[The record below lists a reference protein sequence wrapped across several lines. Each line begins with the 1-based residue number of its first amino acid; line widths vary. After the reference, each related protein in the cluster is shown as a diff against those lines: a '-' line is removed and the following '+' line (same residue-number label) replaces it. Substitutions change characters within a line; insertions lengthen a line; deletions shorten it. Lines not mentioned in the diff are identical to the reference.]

1 MSGPLT
7 GVRVID
13 MTSVL
18 MGPFASQMLAD
29 MGADVIKVEA
39 PGGDITRLI
48 GPQPKQGMGPH
59 FLHNNRNK
67 RSIVLDLK
75 ATAGRTALLKLIETA
90 DVLMYNVRPQA
101 MVRLGLGYEQI
112 AKANPKII
120 YVGAFG
126 FDQQGPYA
134 NKPAY
139 DDLIQGAVGIPALV
153 RQAGSDLPRY
163 VPTNIADRA
172 VGQRMASAVCA
183 ALFYRERSGKGQ
195 TIEVPMFETML
206 EFVAGDH
213 LAGLTYEPPAGPSGY
228 ARLLAH
234 ERRPYATSDGFV
246 CAVIYNDKHWRS
258 FLELIGRSEI
268 FDSDHRFSNMSNRTR
283 HIDAVYGFVA
293 EVLRI
298 RSTADWLELLEGA
311 DIPVMP
317 MHTMESLLEDPH
329 LQAIGFFKYVQ
340 HPTVGKI
347 RMMDISGRWSESVP
361 EISRHAPELG
371 EHSREILRE
380 IGYDD
385 ENITRLLDEQVSF
398 QYVGDEAQNY

>member
-1 MSGPLT
+1 
-7 GVRVID
+7 
-13 MTSVL
+13 
-18 MGPFASQMLAD
+18 
-29 MGADVIKVEA
+29 
-39 PGGDITRLI
+39 LI

-75 ATAGRTALLKLIETA
+75 AAAGRSALLKLIETA

-112 AKANPKII
+112 AAVNAKII

-134 NKPAY
+134 DKPAY

-153 RQAGSDLPRY
+153 KQAGSDLPRY

-172 VGQRMASAVCA
+172 VGQRMASAICA

-195 TIEVPMFETML
+195 AIEVPMFETML

-213 LAGLTYEPPAGPSGY
+213 LAGLTYEPAAGPSGY

-234 ERRPYATSDGFV
+234 ERRPYATSDGFI
-246 CAVIYNDKHWRS
+246 CAVVYNDKHWRS
-258 FLELIGRSEI
+258 FLALIGRSEI
-268 FDSDHRFSNMSNRTR
+268 FDGDQRFSNMSNRTR

-293 EVLRI
+293 EIIRT
-298 RSTADWLELLEGA
+298 RSTAEWLELLERA

-329 LQAIGFFKYVQ
+329 LQAIGFFKHVQ
-340 HPTVGKI
+340 HPSVGKI
-347 RMMDISGRWSESVP
+347 RMMAISGRWSESVP
-361 EISRHAPELG
+361 TITRHAPELG
-371 EHSREILRE
+371 EQSCEILRE

-385 ENITRLLDEQVSF
+385 DKITQLLSEKVSY
-398 QYVGDEAQNY
+398 QYSPGESGNN

>member
-7 GVRVID
+7 GVRIID

-75 ATAGRTALLKLIETA
+75 AAAGRSALLKLIETA

-112 AKANPKII
+112 AAVNAKII

-134 NKPAY
+134 DKPAY

-153 RQAGSDLPRY
+153 KQAGSDLPRY

-172 VGQRMASAVCA
+172 VGQRMASAICA

-195 TIEVPMFETML
+195 AIEVPMFETML

-213 LAGLTYEPPAGPSGY
+213 LAGLTYEPAAGPSGY

-234 ERRPYATSDGFV
+234 ERRPYATSDGFI
-246 CAVIYNDKHWRS
+246 CAVVYNDKHWRS
-258 FLELIGRSEI
+258 FLALIGRSEI
-268 FDSDHRFSNMSNRTR
+268 FDGDQRFSNMSNRTR

-293 EVLRI
+293 EIIRT
-298 RSTADWLELLEGA
+298 RSTAEWLELLERA

-329 LQAIGFFKYVQ
+329 LQAIGFFKHVQ
-340 HPTVGKI
+340 HPSVGKI
-347 RMMDISGRWSESVP
+347 RMMAISGRWSESVP
-361 EISRHAPELG
+361 VVTRHAPELG
-371 EHSREILRE
+371 EQSCEILRE

-385 ENITRLLDEQVSF
+385 DKIAQLLSEKVSY
-398 QYVGDEAQNY
+398 QYSPGESGNN

>member
-1 MSGPLT
+1 MAGPLT
-7 GVRVID
+7 GIRIID

-75 ATAGRTALLKLIETA
+75 AAAGRAALLKLIETA

-101 MVRLGLGYEQI
+101 MVRLGLGYDRVAEVN
-112 AKANPKII
+112 AKII
-120 YVGAFG
+120 YAGAFG

-134 NKPAY
+134 DKPAY

-153 RQAGSDLPRY
+153 QQAGSDLPRY

-172 VGQRMASAVCA
+172 VGQRMASAICA

-195 TIEVPMFETML
+195 AIEVPMFETML

-213 LAGLTYEPPAGPSGY
+213 LAGLTYEPAAGPSGY

-234 ERRPYATSDGFV
+234 ERRPYATSDGFI
-246 CAVIYNDKHWRS
+246 CAVVYNDKHWRS
-258 FLELIGRSEI
+258 FLALIGRSEI
-268 FDSDHRFSNMSNRTR
+268 FDSDQRFSNMSNRTR

-293 EVLRI
+293 EIIRT
-298 RSTADWLELLEGA
+298 RSTAEWLELLERA

-329 LQAIGFFKYVQ
+329 LQAIGFFQHVQ
-340 HPTVGKI
+340 HPSVGKI
-347 RMMDISGRWSESVP
+347 RMMAISGRWSESVP
-361 EISRHAPELG
+361 AITRHAPELG
-371 EHSREILRE
+371 EQSCEILRE
-380 IGYDD
+380 IGYD
-385 ENITRLLDEQVSF
+385 EGTIARLLDEQVCY
-398 QYVGDEAQNY
+398 QYDGAVQQ